1 MGQDPL
7 PLYRSRIQ
15 NVRAHWSGNR
25 AVPVCCSMRRGRL
38 PLHRLK
44 IQSVRAHWS
53 GNRAV
58 PVCCS
63 MDRGQLLLH
72 RLKIQS
78 VRAYWSRDRA
88 VPVCCSVGR
97 GPRSL
102 HRLKIRIAGAHSL
115 KNHAV
120 LTPAYLA
127 CHYHEKAPT
136 AGLRPDADC
145 LELSAPSLAPMN
157 GFRPAART
165 DEAQQTLKARKSE
178 STELRQ

>member
-25 AVPVCCSMRRGRL
+25 AVPVCCSMRRGRRL
-38 PLHRLK
+38 LHRLK

-53 GNRAV
+53 GN
-58 PVCCS
+58 
-63 MDRGQLLLH
+63 
-72 RLKIQS
+72 
-78 VRAYWSRDRA
+78 RA

-136 AGLRPDADC
+136 AGLRPDAEI

-165 DEAQQTLKARKSE
+165 DEARQTSKARKSE